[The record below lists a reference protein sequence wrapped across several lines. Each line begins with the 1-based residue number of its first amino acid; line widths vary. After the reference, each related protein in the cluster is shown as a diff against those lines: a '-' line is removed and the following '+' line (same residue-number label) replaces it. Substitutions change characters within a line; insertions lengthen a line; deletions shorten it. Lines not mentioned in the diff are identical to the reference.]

1 MTHQSRKPAIK
12 LTVDKTVFNKIISL
26 LDFNKNNL
34 IDEASREK
42 AIKLKN
48 NLLKWSVPRV
58 NEKNEEIADIRF
70 FNSEAIDLF
79 LQLFPRIAT
88 YIEQEDYFEVL
99 KENRSKKE
107 N

>member
-1 MTHQSRKPAIK
+1 MPHQTRKPAIK
-12 LTVDKTVFNKIISL
+12 LTVDKIVFNKIISL
-26 LDFNKNNL
+26 LDFNKDNL
-34 IDEASREK
+34 TDETSREK
-42 AIKLKN
+42 ANKLKN

-58 NEKNEEIADIRF
+58 NENNEEIADIRF

-99 KENRSKKE
+99 KENRNKKE
-107 N
+107 D

>member
-1 MTHQSRKPAIK
+1 M
-12 LTVDKTVFNKIISL
+12 
-26 LDFNKNNL
+26 
-34 IDEASREK
+34 
-42 AIKLKN
+42 
-48 NLLKWSVPRV
+48 SVPV
-58 NEKNEEIADIRF
+58 KQEDEKNEEIADIRF